1 MFDKVKNILLNY
13 ANITEITEDSILEA
27 DLGLSSFDVLSI
39 VTDFEDMFEIEISDR
54 DIGKFTSVKDI
65 LEYLETH
72 T

>member
-13 ANITEITEDSILEA
+13 TNITEITEDSILEA
-27 DLGLSSFDVLSI
+27 DVGLSSFDVLSI

>member
-13 ANITEITEDSILEA
+13 TNITEITEDSILEA

>member
-13 ANITEITEDSILEA
+13 TNITEITEDSILEA

-65 LEYLETH
+65 WEYLETH

>member
-13 ANITEITEDSILEA
+13 ANVTEITEDSMLEA

-39 VTDFEDMFEIEISDR
+39 VTEFEDMFEIEISNR

>member
-1 MFDKVKNILLNY
+1 MFDKVKDILLNY
-13 ANITEITEDSILEA
+13 ANVTEITEDSMLEA

-39 VTDFEDMFEIEISDR
+39 VTEFEDMFEIEISNR

>member
-1 MFDKVKNILLNY
+1 MFDKVKDILLNY
-13 ANITEITEDSILEA
+13 ANVTEITEDSMLEA

-39 VTDFEDMFEIEISDR
+39 VTEFEDMFEIEISNR
-54 DIGKFTSVKDI
+54 DIEKFTSVKDI